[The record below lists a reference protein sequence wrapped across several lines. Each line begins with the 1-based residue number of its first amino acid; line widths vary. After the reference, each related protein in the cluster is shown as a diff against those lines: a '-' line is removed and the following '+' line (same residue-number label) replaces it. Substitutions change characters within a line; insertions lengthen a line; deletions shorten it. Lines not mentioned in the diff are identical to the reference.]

1 VLDRAPA
8 NARRV
13 FALLY
18 GERALTPTEVATE
31 LGLSVQRVRQIVCE
45 LRKRMRSEL
54 AGQARNE
61 Q

>member
-1 VLDRAPA
+1 M
-8 NARRV
+8 

-18 GERALTPTEVATE
+18 GERALAPTEVASE

-54 AGQARNE
+54 ADDNRPSGAERNE
-61 Q
+61 R